1 MNGNGVQ
8 DVSLPDYCVSYSYPG
23 SVIHELMHATGFQH
37 EHQRPD
43 QQYYINVN
51 YPNIRLGI
59 YFLLENSVRHLK
71 LKWFFTSLNR

>member
-1 MNGNGVQ
+1 MEIRCWSYVGMNGNGAQ
-8 DVSLPDYCVSYSYPG
+8 DVSLPDYCVSSNYPG

-51 YPNIRLGI
+51 YPNIRPGI
-59 YFLLENSVRHLK
+59 YFLLSN
-71 LKWFFTSLNR
+71 